1 MKTPFDTAIRV
12 QRREIDA
19 MGAAISSHM
28 NMLNRIERVH
38 EELRSSAAREAA
50 VAAND
55 LSMTTHAYMER
66 VRAERARL
74 ANEQAL
80 QQARLAQLRMEA
92 AAAFGT
98 CRSIESAAED
108 YRDEAGRLLAN
119 SEQAALDDG
128 AAVAYLKARKLREV
142 ESR

>member
-19 MGAAISSHM
+19 MGAAISSHVS
-28 NMLNRIERVH
+28 MLNRIERVH
-38 EELRSSAAREAA
+38 EELRTNAVREAA
-50 VAAND
+50 VAQND
-55 LSMTTHAYMER
+55 LNMTTHAYMDR
-66 VRAERARL
+66 IRAERARL

-80 QQARLAQLRMEA
+80 QNARLAQLRMEA

-98 CRSIESAAED
+98 CRSIEIAAED

-119 SEQAALDDG
+119 SEQSALDDG
-128 AAVAYLKARKLREV
+128 AAVAYLKAKKLRG
-142 ESR
+142 SDPR